1 MILLQD
7 VWESGST
14 HGGKWF
20 YAIICTWH
28 ICEGSGQTN
37 LHPVCCLPSNTFFC
51 ISFQVA
57 VIMAI
62 TVYRVLF
69 VVNVHTAK
77 FHFILL
83 VLHTSCS
90 YQVQLKGWQYFLVT
104 NFPFM
109 TSPVLFPFDYRK
121 NSILPFVFWRRNISS
136 PRLLKSSYFACC
148 SFGHFALHFP
158 ESQMLPRLTESETH
172 GPIMRVGVGKTLS
185 HIKNASYSLIFSPSI
200 NQSGNPNPLFYAL
213 FTTSSPTTS
222 TPLPFR
228 NRHPRFLSPAIGSDL
243 CEFLWYAK
251 RELCIGSLI
260 KFY

>member
-57 VIMAI
+57 VIMAM

-109 TSPVLFPFDYRK
+109 TTCFVSIWLGKTLFYP
-121 NSILPFVFWRRNISS
+121 VFWRRNISS
-136 PRLLKSSYFACC
+136 PRLLKSSYFARC
-148 SFGHFALHFP
+148 SFGHFALHLP
-158 ESQMLPRLTESETH
+158 ESYKKCQL
-172 GPIMRVGVGKTLS
+172 
-185 HIKNASYSLIFSPSI
+185 
-200 NQSGNPNPLFYAL
+200 
-213 FTTSSPTTS
+213 
-222 TPLPFR
+222 
-228 NRHPRFLSPAIGSDL
+228 
-243 CEFLWYAK
+243 
-251 RELCIGSLI
+251 
-260 KFY
+260 